1 MNCELMLP
9 TVMFELPVQRDVE
22 RILEIW
28 RDCRDR
34 YKSRGRFLF
43 GEFTVADAYFAPV
56 TRRFVTYGTI
66 LPEFAR
72 RYVDTIETLPAM
84 QEWLTAAR
92 VEHDF
97 VAEDEPYRQPN
108 TATSDIDEPTQQ

>member
-1 MNCELMLP
+1 MSH
-9 TVMFELPVQRDVE
+9 
-22 RILEIW
+22 
-28 RDCRDR
+28 R
-34 YKSRGRFLF
+34 YRGAVDANRRLAWGAQYPLVAEANKTF
-43 GEFTVADAYFAPV
+43 GPSAGADPLRYFSSNTGYVP
-56 TRRFVTYGTI
+56 RRFVTYGTI